1 MTNIA
6 GTGNSLSGQYGDMP
20 FDMYLR
26 KIEQSCEYENPHQ
39 VEDYQRSLMK
49 DFKPD
54 DAFFESDQPRGGND
68 SNGTPRGGY
77 QSTAQI
83 NLRSGGRTLDDPYLP
98 DGTFT
103 DWQFMEKDERGFV
116 TEPNMRK
123 HVEQQYARGK
133 NYNYRNDADNSVPSE
148 GINPWD
154 MQMGIRNAQNITKD
168 YFKIFSTAY
177 EGWTNGSVAPGYSR
191 SKREILDSDQILKD
205 PVHRGL
211 GNRGR
216 MTSNLSNDTSIGW
229 RRTVDHRFKVA
240 KYGRTNTSK
249 SFTSEDW
256 WKNRANVIIDHDQ
269 LVSNQGNNVNKSL
282 ALLMIDLSQQR
293 KTHRFA
299 GIGNIDFNESN
310 ADFNKKRKL
319 TPADM
324 SGMANRPTKESQD
337 ETPHTLLK
345 GEVTNTSGEKLIIRD
360 VTNMGKTIMNPTIVE
375 KMSNINRANVKHS
388 TDDLRNSIQK
398 STVDKGIYI
407 EDFNTKRVKTIDP
420 KAVWNS
426 LIVYKKGESKV
437 VKNYKSAVK
446 KMISG
451 GKVMDKVSKDIDFK
465 ESYKTNQRRGK
476 FDSKKMNI
484 NSTNTDNKYGI
495 EAEGSNIAGPM
506 GSKYM
511 TGYIKDER
519 DINDLDDMMETNK
532 SFVLDNKPYEKKNY
546 MLK

>member
-1 MTNIA
+1 MTNIV

-26 KIEQSCEYENPHQ
+26 KIEQSCEYENPSQ
-39 VEDYQRSLMK
+39 IDDYQRSLIK

-54 DAFFESDQPRGGND
+54 EPFFESDQPRGGKD
-68 SNGTPRGGY
+68 ANGTPRGGF
-77 QSTAQI
+77 QSTSQI

-133 NYNYRNDADNSVPSE
+133 NYNYRNDSDNSIPSE
-148 GINPWD
+148 GVTPYN

-168 YFKIFSTAY
+168 YFKIFSTAF
-177 EGWTNGSVAPGYSR
+177 EGWTNGGATPGYSK
-191 SKREILDSDQILKD
+191 SVKELITDEQVLKD
-205 PVHRGL
+205 PAHRDL

-216 MTSNLSNDTSIGW
+216 MTTSLSNDTSIGW

-269 LVSNQGNNVNKSL
+269 LVSNQGNNINKSL
-282 ALLMIDLSQQR
+282 ALLMIDLAQQR

-299 GIGNIDFNESN
+299 SIGNVDFNESN
-310 ADFNKKRKL
+310 ADINKKRKL

-324 SGMANRPTKESQD
+324 AGMVNRPTNESQD
-337 ETPHTLLK
+337 ETPHTQLN
-345 GEVTNTSGEKLIIRD
+345 GEVSNTSGEKLIIKE
-360 VTNMGKTIMNPTIVE
+360 VTNMGKTHINPTIVE
-375 KMSNINRANVKHS
+375 KMSNINRLQTKHS
-388 TDDLRNSIQK
+388 KDDLRNAIKK
-398 STVDKGIYI
+398 SADDRGIYM
-407 EDFNTKRVKTIDP
+407 EDINVKRVEKMEPGAI
-420 KAVWNS
+420 WNS
-426 LIVYKKGESKV
+426 LGVYKKGESKS
-437 VKNYKSAVK
+437 VKNYKMAVK

-476 FDSKKMNI
+476 LDSKKMNV
-484 NSTNTDNKYGI
+484 NSTNIDNEYGR
-495 EAEGSNIAGPM
+495 EVERSHRTGPL

-511 TGYIKDER
+511 TAYIKDER
-519 DINDLDDMMETNK
+519 AINDLDNMMGSNR
-532 SFVLDNKPYEKKNY
+532 SFDLPNKPYEKKNY
-546 MLK
+546 TIK